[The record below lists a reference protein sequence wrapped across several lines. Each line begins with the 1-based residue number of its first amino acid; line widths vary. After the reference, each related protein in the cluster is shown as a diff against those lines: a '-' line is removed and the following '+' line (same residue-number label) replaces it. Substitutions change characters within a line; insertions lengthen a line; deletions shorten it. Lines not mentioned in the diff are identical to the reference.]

1 MTREQ
6 LTTLADLRLNEV
18 ESRMEHDRES
28 YPTFIAA
35 REEEIRL
42 TAELLNNHGVAPLI
56 LDRLVSALAAQGA
69 SVSIEMYIPGF
80 LDGGHGIHP
89 FQ

>member
-56 LDRLVSALAAQGA
+56 LDRLVSALTRLSFSLFTFMA
-69 SVSIEMYIPGF
+69 ETNTT
-80 LDGGHGIHP
+80 L
-89 FQ
+89 